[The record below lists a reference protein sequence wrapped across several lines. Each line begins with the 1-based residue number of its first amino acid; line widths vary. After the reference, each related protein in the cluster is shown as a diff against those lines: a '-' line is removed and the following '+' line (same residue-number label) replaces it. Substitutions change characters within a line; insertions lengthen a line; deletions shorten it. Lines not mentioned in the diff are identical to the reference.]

1 MYWGNPDCEN
11 GSDGSA
17 VFDTA
22 DGFQGVWHLAE
33 SGNTTSFD
41 ATYNRYNGTSYG
53 MSDQSSVDGVI
64 GRAQYFDGVSSH
76 ITMTGSADGKLDFPE
91 DGSYSI
97 SLWAYANSIDS
108 AWHGLAGKG
117 HRQYYLQF
125 KCFPDLSP
133 SWEFIEYQDQ
143 VGWEFSEFFPPSTPA
158 SGQWVFLTGV
168 RDGNRQILY
177 VNGEMVVDTMLI
189 NQSDLPRVTGG
200 DFTIGCHLNPD
211 SLPALQGFNFFNGKI
226 DEVRVISSVPDA
238 DWVRLCYLNQKEEDV
253 LVVFRK

>member
-1 MYWGNPDCEN
+1 MVNLISRRTVPI
-11 GSDGSA
+11 
-17 VFDTA
+17 
-22 DGFQGVWHLAE
+22 Q
-33 SGNTTSFD
+33 
-41 ATYNRYNGTSYG
+41 
-53 MSDQSSVDGVI
+53 
-64 GRAQYFDGVSSH
+64 
-76 ITMTGSADGKLDFPE
+76 
-91 DGSYSI
+91 
-97 SLWAYANSIDS
+97 SLWAYAETIDS

-133 SWEFIEYQDQ
+133 SWEFVEYQDQ
-143 VGWEFSEFFPPSTPA
+143 VGWEFSEHFPSTTPVN
-158 SGQWVFLTGV
+158 GQWFYLTGV
-168 RDGNRQILY
+168 RDGNRQMLY
-177 VNGEMVVDTMLI
+177 VNGEIAVDTILI
-189 NQSDLPRVTGG
+189 NWNELSRVTGG